1 MSRKNGGIIGPAN
14 TPVGGLIPGVAG
26 GVWRMNDVLNFVSNN
41 QWPTTPQNI
50 ENSCRFETNTYLTR
64 TLSSANTKT
73 FTFSFWIK
81 RSFLGAV
88 PTGSNQFPIGTY
100 QDANNRISLALL
112 SDNTFILYG
121 AVGGSAKLNLTT
133 NRVYRDTSA
142 WMHFVCA
149 VDTTQSTASDR
160 AKIYINGVEETSFST
175 STYPDQDQELI
186 INTNVYLGTYDLTNN
201 YYHGYLAEVVY
212 VDGQALTPSTFAE
225 TNTATGIWTPKKISH
240 IANAGS
246 NTFYLDFKDSSNLGN
261 DASGLSND
269 LTSTN
274 LTSLDQT
281 ADTCVE
287 NFATINPLVRN
298 KSYNDGS
305 LAEGNTYFAPNGR
318 AISCSTIGVTKGK
331 WYAEFKAQD
340 AGALY
345 IGCGQLRGID
355 ALSDGGLSNPI
366 WYDNNPGYAVG
377 YGAGGSLEDGTGST
391 SYGSGYSDNNIVGVA
406 LDMDNYEMY
415 ISVNGTFQNSG
426 DPTSGS
432 SKTGGVTGATSYN
445 PFDDGEPIFFFVSDF
460 SAAGV
465 GQCYHNY
472 GNPAF
477 SISSGNSDA
486 NGFGNFEYSV
496 PSGYYALNTS
506 NLNTYG

>member
-1 MSRKNGGIIGPAN
+1 MSRKNGGIIGPVN

-50 ENSCRFETNTYLTR
+50 ENSCKFETDTYLTR

-73 FTFSFWIK
+73 FTFSFWVK

-88 PTGSNQFPIGTY
+88 PSGSNQFPIGTY

-112 SDNTFILYG
+112 SNNTFILYG
-121 AVGGSAKLNLTT
+121 EVGGSAKLYLAT

-149 VDTTQSTASDR
+149 VDTTQSTSSDR
-160 AKIYINGVEETSFST
+160 AKIYINGVEMTSLSS

-186 INTNVYLGTYDLTNN
+186 INTNIYLGTYDLTNN

-287 NFATINPLVRN
+287 NYATLNNLGGTN
-298 KSYNDGS
+298 SQYATFS
-305 LAEGNTYFAPNGR
+305 EGNLKVAGNHSSNAGYCN
-318 AISCSTIGVTKGK
+318 STIAPSQGK
-331 WYAEFKAQD
+331 WYMEFKAIDIQGSSYPGVGVISTND
-340 AGALY
+340 AVANGQVGGATNSVSY
-345 IGCGQLRGID
+345 R
-355 ALSDGGLSNPI
+355 
-366 WYDNNPGYAVG
+366 
-377 YGAGGSLEDGTGST
+377 AGGTILTDGST
-391 SYGSGYSDNNIVGVA
+391 TDTESSYTDNDIIGVA
-406 LDMDNYEMY
+406 MDLDNGAVYFHK
-415 ISVNGTFQNSG
+415 NGTYQNSG

-432 SKTGGVTGATSYN
+432 SKTGSLYSFT
-445 PFDDGEPIFFFVSDF
+445 VSDSYHF
-460 SAAGV
+460 AATV
-465 GQCYHNY
+465 YQSTAIVEANF
-472 GNPAF
+472 GNPTF

-486 NGFGNFEYSV
+486 NGFGNFEYAV